1 MKAKPSN
8 THSLI
13 TRRRFIATSVAA
25 GAGSVVGFPSIL
37 SAEAKGGK
45 LRVAFIG
52 VGGINK
58 RHITDVASHGDIC
71 AAYCDVDT
79 ARWENIPST
88 IAELESEEGNPAL
101 AKFWKDA
108 KGYQDYREMFEKEA
122 DNFDAVM
129 IGTPDHTHYPATVM
143 ALNHGKHVFT
153 QKPLTHT
160 VWEARQLADA
170 TDKYQLATQMGNQG
184 HANEGNRTI
193 AAFVQGGHLGDITEI
208 HCFTNRPIWPQG
220 FVSPEGGDP
229 VPESLDWDSWLGCA
243 PDRPFVGEHDLGATK
258 KPKRKHKGA
267 IHAFNWRGWLDYGG
281 GALADMAC
289 HTMDSIFMSLDPGF
303 PTHVEAIN
311 VDTLT
316 DDAFPSGSTL
326 KWTFGPKGDRP
337 GFVVYWYDGTDNEY
351 VDENGEKRRH
361 PRLEELAEG
370 HELTTS
376 GNIYVGTKHKLL
388 VSGDYGDSSRVI
400 PDTAYREL
408 AQALKDAT
416 GSHQPARVMEP
427 SIGHH
432 TEWREAAIGNEAYDY
447 PGSNFK
453 YAGPFTETV
462 QLGNVCLN
470 FPGESLAWDGPN
482 LRFTNND
489 AANELIT
496 KGYREGWDFKLDKA

>member
-1 MKAKPSN
+1 MSN
-8 THSLI
+8 TKKSI
-13 TRRRFIATSVAA
+13 SRRRFFSTSAAA
-25 GAGSVVGFPSIL
+25 GAAVLGAPAIL
-37 SAEAKGGK
+37 SSQTKGDR

-58 RHITDVASHGDIC
+58 RHITDVAAHGDIC

-79 ARWENIPST
+79 NRMENIPMT
-88 IAELESEEGNPAL
+88 IAKLEEEGKGDL
-101 AKFWKDA
+101 AGMWKQA
-108 KGYQDYREMFEKEA
+108 KGYQDFREMFEKEA

-129 IGTPDHTHYPATVM
+129 VGTPDHTHYPATVL
-143 ALNHGKHVFT
+143 ALNYGKHVFT

-160 VWEARQLADA
+160 VWESRQLAEA
-170 TDKYQLATQMGNQG
+170 TDKYKLATQMGNQG

-220 FVSPEGGDP
+220 MPRPTGNDPIPEGF
-229 VPESLDWDSWLGCA
+229 DWNSWLGPA
-243 PDRPFVGEHDLGATK
+243 AERPFAAE
-258 KPKRKHKGA
+258 PSNKRGGPYHP
-267 IHAFNWRGWLDYGG
+267 FNWRGVLDFGG

-316 DDAFPSGSTL
+316 DDAFPKGSTL

-351 VDENGEKRRH
+351 QDKDGKKRRH

-370 HELTTS
+370 AELRTS
-376 GNIYVGTKHKLL
+376 GNIYVGTKQKLL
-388 VSGDYGDSSRVI
+388 VSGDYGDSSRII
-400 PDTAYREL
+400 PDEAYREF
-408 AQALKDAT
+408 AMALKEKT
-416 GSHQPARVMEP
+416 GDHRPARVIEP

-432 TEWREAAIGNEAYDY
+432 TEWREAAIGNKPYDF

-462 QLGNVCLN
+462 QLGNVCLR

-482 LRFTNND
+482 LRFSNND
-489 AANELIT
+489 EANALIT
-496 KGYREGWDFKLDKA
+496 KPYREGWDIHLDKA

>member
-1 MKAKPSN
+1 MSKN
-8 THSLI
+8 TTQTQLS
-13 TRRRFIATSVAA
+13 RRKFLGASAAA
-25 GAGSVVGFPSIL
+25 GAGILGAPAIL
-37 SAEAKGGK
+37 SAAAKGDK

-52 VGGINK
+52 VGGINM
-58 RHITDVASHGDIC
+58 RHITDTAGHGDIC
-71 AAYCDVDT
+71 AAYCDVDNL
-79 ARWENIPST
+79 RWDNIPKT
-88 IAELESEEGNPAL
+88 IAKLEEEGKGDL

-122 DNFDAVM
+122 GKFDAVM
-129 IGTPDHTHYPATVM
+129 IGTPDHTHYPATVL
-143 ALNHGKHVFT
+143 ALNSGKHVFT

-160 VWEARQLADA
+160 VWEARQLAEA
-170 TDKYQLATQMGNQG
+170 TDKYKLATQMGNQG

-193 AAFVQGGHLGDITEI
+193 AAYVQGGHLGDITEI

-220 FVSPEGGDP
+220 IPRPEGSTP
-229 VPESLDWDSWLGCA
+229 VPEGLNWDGWLGCA
-243 PDRPFVGEHDLGATK
+243 PERPYVGEPAN
-258 KPKRKHKGA
+258 KRGGPYHP
-267 IHAFNWRGWLDYGG
+267 FNWRGILDFGG

-316 DDAFPSGSTL
+316 DDAFPKGSTL
-326 KWTFGPKGDRP
+326 KWTFGPKGNRP
-337 GFVVYWYDGTDNEY
+337 GFVIYWYDGTDNAY
-351 VDENGEKRRH
+351 TDKDGKQRRH

-370 HELTTS
+370 AELRTS
-376 GNIYVGTKHKLL
+376 GNIYVGTKYKLL
-388 VSGDYGDSSRVI
+388 ISGDYGDSCQIIPNDKRVEF
-400 PDTAYREL
+400 AK
-408 AQALKDAT
+408 ALQDKT

-432 TEWREAAIGNEAYDY
+432 TEWREAAMGNKPYDY

-462 QLGNVCLN
+462 QLGNVCLR

-482 LRFTNND
+482 LRFSNNEK
-489 AANELIT
+489 ANKLIT
-496 KGYREGWDFKLDKA
+496 KPYRKGWDFKLDKA

>member
-1 MKAKPSN
+1 MTQHTK
-8 THSLI
+8 HSTNSI
-13 TRRRFIATSVAA
+13 SRRKFLATSAAA
-25 GAGSVVGFPSIL
+25 GAGVLGAPAIL
-37 SAEAKGGK
+37 SSQTKGDR

-58 RHITDVASHGDIC
+58 RHVTDTADHGDFC
-71 AAYCDVDT
+71 TAFCDVDT
-79 ARWENIPST
+79 NRWDNIDKTVKKLQEEEN
-88 IAELESEEGNPAL
+88 GKL
-101 AKFWKDA
+101 AKLWKKA

-122 DNFDAVM
+122 DNFDAVVV
-129 IGTPDHTHYPATVM
+129 GTPDHSHYPATVL

-160 VWEARQLADA
+160 IWEARQLAEA

-184 HANEGNRTI
+184 HANEGNRAI
-193 AAFVQGGHLGDITEI
+193 AAYVQGGHLGDIKEI

-220 FVSPEGGDP
+220 MERPAGDDPIPEG
-229 VPESLDWDSWLGCA
+229 LAWDLWLGPA
-243 PDRPFVGEHDLGATK
+243 AERPFVAEPTN
-258 KPKRKHKGA
+258 KRGGPYHG
-267 IHAFNWRGWLDYGG
+267 FNWRGFLDFGG

-316 DDAFPSGSTL
+316 DDAYPKGSTL

-351 VDENGEKRRH
+351 EDENGETRRH

-370 HELTTS
+370 AELSTS

-388 VSGDYGDSSRVI
+388 VSGDYGDSSRII
-400 PDTAYREL
+400 PNEAYREFSMT
-408 AQALKDAT
+408 LKEAT
-416 GSHQPARVMEP
+416 GDHKPARVLEE

-432 TEWREAAIGNEAYDY
+432 TEWREAAMGNKAYDY

-462 QLGNVCLN
+462 QLGNVCLR
-470 FPGESLAWDGPN
+470 FPGEKLAWDGPN
-482 LRFTNND
+482 LRFSNND
-489 AANELIT
+489 QANELIT
-496 KGYREGWDFKLDKA
+496 KVYREGFDFKLDKA